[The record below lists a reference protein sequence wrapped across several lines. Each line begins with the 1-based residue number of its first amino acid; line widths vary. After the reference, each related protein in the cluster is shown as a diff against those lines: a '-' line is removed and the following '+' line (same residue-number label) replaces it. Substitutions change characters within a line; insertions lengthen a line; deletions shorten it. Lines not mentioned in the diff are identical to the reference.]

1 MAMLFKIEKERIVI
15 EVGSHW
21 TKVLVGSSLGKK
33 KKKGL
38 VNENI
43 KVRDTFFIKTP
54 KVQIPESTMIMDQDK
69 HFVPEFDQFILIR
82 EVKEMLRERRIKA
95 EKVIMTISDRSVIS
109 REMVLPKVDKE
120 KLKGIVSFELQEF
133 LPIDP
138 RRYLI
143 DFKIMELLKVGEI
156 EKYKLNV
163 AALPKEEGEFYQSFV
178 HELKKDPFALDLT
191 SNSISKLFDRNMMIN
206 GMVRA
211 IETSTVAYIDIG
223 YANIN
228 IHIIENGKLK
238 FTRNIQ
244 GGMSPLSAGN
254 DMNIVES
261 EESLELIKK
270 WISSLEQMI
279 KFYTSR
285 EANREID
292 FVFIYGGGAMIP
304 NIEAH
309 FSEIMGL
316 PTEIIQNID
325 NMDFHKDLK
334 DFSLPLYLN
343 TVASLIRR

>member
-1 MAMLFKIEKERIVI
+1 MLFKSDKERIVI

-38 VNENI
+38 LNETLKI
-43 KVRDTFFIKTP
+43 IDTFFIKTP
-54 KVQIPESTMIMDQDK
+54 KVQMPESTMMMDQDK
-69 HFVPEFDQFILIR
+69 EFVPEFDKLILTR
-82 EVKEMLRERRIKA
+82 EVKEMLRERKIKS
-95 EKVIMTISDRSVIS
+95 EKAIMTISDRSVIA

-138 RRYLI
+138 KRYLI

-163 AALPKEEGEFYQSFV
+163 AALPKDEGEYYQSFV
-178 HELKKDPFALDLT
+178 HELKKDSFALDIT

-206 GMVRA
+206 GKIRE
-211 IETSTVAYIDIG
+211 IETLTIAYIDIG

-228 IHIIENGKLK
+228 IHIIENGILK

-244 GGMSPLSAGN
+244 GGMSPLSKGN
-254 DMNIVES
+254 DMNIAEN
-261 EESLELIKK
+261 EESLELIKT
-270 WISSLEQMI
+270 WIVSLEQMM

-292 FVFIYGGGAMIP
+292 QVFIYGGGAMIP

-316 PTEIIQNID
+316 PTEIMQNIE
-325 NMDFHKDLK
+325 NLDFHKDLK
-334 DFSLPLYLN
+334 DFSLPIYLN